1 MYVVFDVAT
10 PPWMPSEQLAL
21 QQGPSRVRLID
32 ALVGGKDH
40 YGVDR
45 EIARVVCEALPDGAD
60 AAKRLFVEDRRFQ
73 VRVCEML
80 LRRTQVKTFVVCGA
94 DQWAVD
100 GDPLH
105 QRIHRVNSDAV
116 VVYVESEPVIVG
128 HALGAYDTAINSGN
142 SVVRVVEA
150 DIYDPDFLRRL
161 YEEKCV
167 SLYISEPVALLHCAT
182 LPFIPHGTGR
192 TAQDITAGLIDTLP
206 DGSFLAL
213 THLCAPEDPDDA
225 EAALRAGNHLEAR
238 GLGTRPF
245 LPQKDIEALFGDLPL
260 VVPHALTDDRVPVPC
275 PEWYPPGPF
284 RQRVATDRFHL
295 AGVAHKGRPR
305 PLA

>member
-1 MYVVFDVAT
+1 M
-10 PPWMPSEQLAL
+10 
-21 QQGPSRVRLID
+21 ID

-40 YGVDR
+40 YEEDR
-45 EIARVVCEALPDGAD
+45 QVARAVSAALPGGA
-60 AAKRLFVEDRRFQ
+60 ATAKRLFKEDRRFQ

-80 LRRTQVKTFVVCGA
+80 LRRTQVRTFVVCGA

-105 QRIHRVNSDAV
+105 KRIQRANSDAV
-116 VVYVESEPVIVG
+116 VIYVESEPVIFS
-128 HALGAYDTAINSGN
+128 HARSEYDTSLNSAN
-142 SVVRVVEA
+142 SVVRVVHA
-150 DIYDPDFLRRL
+150 DIYDPDLLHRL
-161 YEEKCV
+161 HDM
-167 SLYISEPVALLHCAT
+167 SLPLYRDQPVAVLQCGT
-182 LPFIPHGTGR
+182 LPFVPHGTKW
-192 TAQDITAGLIDTLP
+192 TVQEITAGLSRTLP

-225 EAALRAGNHLEAR
+225 ETALRAGNELTAQ

-245 LPQKDIEALFGDLPL
+245 LPQKDIEALFADLSL

-284 RQRVATDRFHL
+284 RERVATDRFNL
-295 AGVAHKGRPR
+295 AGVAYKGRPW
-305 PLA
+305 PHA

>member
-1 MYVVFDVAT
+1 MPSDVAT
-10 PPWMPSEQLAL
+10 PRLMPSEHLASHE
-21 QQGPSRVRLID
+21 QHSRVRLID
-32 ALVGGKDH
+32 ALVDGKDH
-40 YGVDR
+40 YEEDR
-45 EIARVVCEALPDGAD
+45 KTANAVREALPNGTV
-60 AAKRLFVEDRRFQ
+60 AARRLFEEDRRFQ

-100 GDPLH
+100 GDPLYE
-105 QRIHRVNSDAV
+105 RIHRVNSDAV
-116 VVYVESEPVIVG
+116 VVYVESEPVIFG
-128 HALGAYDTAINSGN
+128 HALGAYDTATNSAN
-142 SVVRVVEA
+142 AVVRVVEA
-150 DIYDPDFLRRL
+150 DFYDPDLLRRL
-161 YEEKCV
+161 YAETHL
-167 SLYISEPVALLHCAT
+167 SFYRSEPLALLHCAT
-182 LPFIPHGTGR
+182 LPFVPHDTRR

-213 THLCAPEDPDDA
+213 THLCAPEDADDA
-225 EAALRAGNHLEAR
+225 EAVLRAGNHLEAR

-284 RQRVATDRFHL
+284 RQRVAIDRFNL
-295 AGVAHKGRPR
+295 AGVAHKGRPW